1 LLSNILNPTI
11 AIYLSKFI
19 AIMKTFGSK
28 WSTQMKAAKVNKP
41 EKRRYMV
48 EDEIQNFYEAIRS
61 DPVLIQRFLTV
72 HIGKVHILADKILD
86 LLVTSW
92 KEGLSEM
99 LMPFS
104 EWELMDNIPEQ
115 EVDALFIHFID
126 QYKGPLDN
134 LAIDF
139 WVCLKE
145 EEKVVSA
152 TSHTEVSKNP
162 CLKNWFSSISQTLF
176 AEMMK
181 KMIKVLVGKEV
192 TTKLSDK
199 FSEDVKKLRILKITD
214 REFDE
219 FTKLYFK
226 MCSPYPEYL
235 AEVWP
240 NVVEMKKEIMRPSP
254 IRRGISIY

>member
-1 LLSNILNPTI
+1 MGDI
-11 AIYLSKFI
+11 
-19 AIMKTFGSK
+19 
-28 WSTQMKAAKVNKP
+28 P
-41 EKRRYMV
+41 EK
-48 EDEIQNFYEAIRS
+48 
-61 DPVLIQRFLTV
+61 
-72 HIGKVHILADKILD
+72 
-86 LLVTSW
+86 
-92 KEGLSEM
+92 
-99 LMPFS
+99 
-104 EWELMDNIPEQ
+104 
-115 EVDALFIHFID
+115 EVDALFIHFINR
-126 QYKGPLDN
+126 YKGPFDN

-145 EEKVVSA
+145 EEKVVSS
-152 TSHTEVSKNP
+152 TSGDIDEDLRNLHTEVSKNP
-162 CLKNWFSSISQTLF
+162 WLKSRFSSISQTLF

-199 FSEDVKKLRILKITD
+199 FSQDVKKLRILTITD

-240 NVVEMKKEIMRPSP
+240 NVVQIKKEIMPSSP
-254 IRRGISIY
+254 IRKSEFIATMTNYYNNI